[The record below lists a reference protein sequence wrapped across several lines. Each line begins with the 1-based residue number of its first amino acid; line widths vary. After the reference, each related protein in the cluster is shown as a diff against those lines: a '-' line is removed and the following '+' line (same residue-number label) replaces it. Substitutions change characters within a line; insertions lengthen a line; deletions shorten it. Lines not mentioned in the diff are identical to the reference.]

1 MTEHGGGRDSGAG
14 DWFKPSENR
23 YRTQSEYQDPLEGE
37 EADEGAETV
46 FPDSGGYTGLSASRP
61 ALVEPYPEAL
71 GGPPSGASHPISYPG
86 AGRSAYQPLTRV
98 PGEPEEPSLP
108 SVAASAEVP
117 LPSEDPGEGPAGR
130 MDSWAAPRTDP
141 AAGGAEAPA
150 GPGDAWATGRDEPE
164 APAQGPRDGEAFPDA
179 GYASPDRASDAWR
192 SGSPLDGAHDPS
204 GWDAPAARPEGSAA
218 WDPEGARGPAAWDAD
233 APAGGSDVYAR
244 DAWSD
249 APAERSDARGQD
261 AWRTD
266 VPGDDGPG
274 DGGPEAWVPARD
286 ADARTPEPSDDA
298 RPWDDVPEGGHGHE
312 APGTR
317 TQGSTAWDPEG
328 ARGPAAWDA
337 DAPAGGS
344 DVYAREAWSPEAPA
358 AGTGDAWGADAP
370 AGRPEDR
377 ERDRWSPDA
386 PAGGSDVYA
395 REAWSPEAPAAGAGD
410 AWGADAPAGG
420 SAPADFDAPV
430 TGPATDDARPWDEA
444 PGGEGGREA
453 WSPSPGADAWTPQPP
468 ADTRSWEPDPALGGI
483 GEPLRDSWGADAPAG
498 RPEDRERD
506 RWSPDAP
513 AGGSDAPVTG
523 PATGDARPWDDGQ
536 DVGAADAWTPS
547 ADAGDR
553 PWDDAPS
560 GYGPAGGADRARD
573 EDRGA
578 TAWGAGPADR
588 RDPVGEDF
596 RTPVGGT
603 APAAPLWDDELSD
616 DRRPSA
622 WGADAPAEGAAG
634 PGRDPWDAAPRHGA
648 PAGARAA
655 ADGGRSW
662 DDDELGSDS
671 WGSAADRGAPA
682 GEGRD
687 AAAGPEYGGR
697 GSAADTGDLD
707 SWAPA
712 GETGDAWSGA
722 GTDES
727 WTDGYG
733 DELSPSAPAPAPV
746 PDPGGFG
753 AGSGNTWA
761 FDRNDPRLPDIV
773 REAEER
779 RRESARSSDT
789 GAWGDDGADGGSLPA
804 RGDDD
809 RLRDGGPDGERT
821 GGVPSADDPLAA
833 IADMQSRARSR
844 EADGYADEAFADEEY
859 DDEEYDDGPVRRGG
873 PGGDGVPDG
882 ATQVFEAPSIPED
895 TWDHDEPEP
904 AGESEYDDGFTPA
917 DYGMPEAPAS
927 RRRRKDPIAEEFPG
941 FVDRPL
947 GGEPGD
953 PYPGYD
959 SIDFLPDTERGATVT
974 LWLGIASLL
983 PGIGLVTALL
993 ALLVT
998 GPKAKKAIRAS
1009 RGELDG
1015 LGLITVGTVF
1025 AVVGILVTVI
1035 SVAIWLVL

>member
-86 AGRSAYQPLTRV
+86 AGQSAYQPLTRV

-117 LPSEDPGEGPAGR
+117 LPSEDPGEEPAGR

-150 GPGDAWATGRDEPE
+150 GPGDAWTAGRDEPE
-164 APAQGPRDGEAFPDA
+164 APAPGPRGGEGFPDT

-192 SGSPLDGAHDPS
+192 SEAPLDGSRDPS
-204 GWDAPAARPEGSAA
+204 AWDAPAARPEGSTA
-218 WDPEGARGPAAWDAD
+218 WGPEGARGPAAWDAG

-249 APAERSDARGQD
+249 APADRSDTRGQD

-266 VPGDDGPG
+266 VPGDGLG
-274 DGGPEAWVPARD
+274 DGGPEAWAPARD

-298 RPWDDVPEGGHGHE
+298 RPWDEAPAGGHGRE
-312 APGTR
+312 APGNR
-317 TQGSTAWDPEG
+317 TEGSTAWDPEG

-337 DAPAGGS
+337 GAPAGGS
-344 DVYAREAWSPEAPA
+344 DVYARDAWTPDAPA
-358 AGTGDAWGADAP
+358 APAGDPWGADGP
-370 AGRPEDR
+370 VGRSEDR
-377 ERDRWSPDA
+377 EQDRWSPDV
-386 PAGGSDVYA
+386 PVGGSVP
-395 REAWSPEAPAAGAGD
+395 SGA
-410 AWGADAPAGG
+410 
-420 SAPADFDAPV
+420 DAPV
-430 TGPATDDARPWDEA
+430 TGPAATDARPWDEA
-444 PGGEGGREA
+444 PEVEDGREA
-453 WSPSPGADAWTPQPP
+453 WSPSRGADAWTPQPP

-483 GEPLRDSWGADAPAG
+483 GEPLRDPWGADGPVG
-498 RPEDRERD
+498 RSEDREQD
-506 RWSPDAP
+506 RWSPDVP
-513 AGGSDAPVTG
+513 VGGSVPSGADAPVTG
-523 PATGDARPWDDGQ
+523 PAATDARPWDDGPS
-536 DVGAADAWTPS
+536 GGADAPWTPP
-547 ADAGDR
+547 ADAGDRPWDTGAPANGDR

-560 GYGPAGGADRARD
+560 GYGPVGGADRAWD

-578 TAWGAGPADR
+578 TAWGAGPEDR
-588 RDPVGEDF
+588 QGPEGPGGRSPVGD
-596 RTPVGGT
+596 T

-622 WGADAPAEGAAG
+622 WGADVPSDGTAG
-634 PGRDPWDAAPRHGA
+634 PEHDSWDAAPRHEAHGA
-648 PAGARAA
+648 PSGGRA
-655 ADGGRSW
+655 ADGRSW
-662 DDDELGSDS
+662 DDELGSDS
-671 WGSAADRGAPA
+671 WGPAADRGAAA
-682 GEGRD
+682 GEDRD
-687 AAAGPEYGGR
+687 AAAGPRNGGR
-697 GSAADTGDLD
+697 GSAADTGGLD

-712 GETGDAWSGA
+712 RETADAWSGA

-727 WTDGYG
+727 WTDGYD
-733 DELSPSAPAPAPV
+733 DELSPPAPAPAPA
-746 PDPGGFG
+746 PDPGEFG
-753 AGSGNTWA
+753 SGSGNTWA

-789 GAWGDDGADGGSLPA
+789 GTWGDDGTDGDAPSA
-804 RGDDD
+804 WADDD
-809 RLRDGGPDGERT
+809 RLRDGAPDGERT
-821 GGVPSADDPLAA
+821 GGAPSADDPLAA

-844 EADGYADEAFADEEY
+844 EAEGYADEAFADEGY
-859 DDEEYDDGPVRRGG
+859 DDEGYDDGPVRRGG
-873 PGGDGVPDG
+873 PGEDGVPDG

-959 SIDFLPDTERGATVT
+959 SIDFLPDTEKGATVT

-993 ALLVT
+993 ALLIT